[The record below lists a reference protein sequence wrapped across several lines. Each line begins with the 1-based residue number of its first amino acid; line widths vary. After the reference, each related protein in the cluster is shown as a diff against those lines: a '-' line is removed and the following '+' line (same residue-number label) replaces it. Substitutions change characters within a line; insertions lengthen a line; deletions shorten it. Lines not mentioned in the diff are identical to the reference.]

1 LKKIIA
7 STAFFF
13 LQGLSVFSQNLVIN
27 GSFEEYTLCP
37 TGPGQIH
44 RAIGWF
50 AMNGQG
56 GSSEYLNACAT
67 PGIVQ
72 SCWVPQN
79 WWGYQYANTGEAY
92 AGMCFFQRLVE
103 YCEYISGTL
112 SEPLQAGK
120 CYNARFYVNL
130 TSISSFAIDAIGM
143 YFTTDSLLFQLTPIE
158 VQPQIENDSGNI
170 ISDTANWVK
179 ISGSFI
185 ASGGEKFFTLG
196 RFKKN
201 AYVNYDTMFLAEG
214 IAYYFIDDVAVWPCD
229 APVYTANGGGNRQV
243 CNAGDVVTLGTDN
256 LPEYDYYWFD
266 ADSNLI
272 DTTATITV
280 APAEDCFYY
289 LMVRDFKYDITWDT
303 VRITMGC
310 EGSLYVPNIFSPN
323 GDGNNDV
330 LYVRGQNLKELSFAV
345 YNRWG
350 QLVFESKDINLGWD
364 GTHKQSKCE
373 SGVYFYYVEAM
384 DEDGNTLRK
393 KGNVSL
399 IR

>member
-1 LKKIIA
+1 MD
-7 STAFFF
+7 
-13 LQGLSVFSQNLVIN
+13 G
-27 GSFEEYTLCP
+27 Y
-37 TGPGQIH
+37 
-44 RAIGWF
+44 
-50 AMNGQG
+50 G
-56 GSSEYLNACAT
+56 GSSEYFNSCANI
-67 PGIVQ
+67 G
-72 SCWVPQN
+72 SCGVP
-79 WWGYQYANTGEAY
+79 ANGFGFQFARTSNEY
-92 AGMCFFQRLVE
+92 IGMGFFERTIE
-103 YCEYISGTL
+103 YCEYSSGTL
-112 SEPLQAGK
+112 SESLQSSL
-120 CYNARFYVNL
+120 CYTAQFFVSLSTY
-130 TSISSFAIDAIGM
+130 SSFAIDAIGM

-158 VQPQIENDSGNI
+158 VTPHIANDSGNI

-185 ASGGEKFFTLG
+185 ASGGEKFFTIG
-196 RFKKN
+196 RFKRN
-201 AYVNYDTMFLAEG
+201 EYVNYEVVIPYEG
-214 IAYYFIDDVAVWPCD
+214 YSYYYIDDVAVWPCD
-229 APVYTANGGGNRQV
+229 APVYTADGGGNRQV
-243 CNAGDVVTLGTDN
+243 CNAGDLITLGTHN
-256 LPEYDYYWFD
+256 LPEYEYYWFD

-350 QLVFESKDINLGWD
+350 QLVFESKDVNLGWA

-373 SGVYFYYVEAM
+373 SGVYFYYVEAV